1 MNCTNNPIVFGFKL
15 ISRMMNWTECDGCK
29 LCDARR
35 HRLFIRYMNNRLRLY
50 PVRVFHDTISNV
62 RRSTKTHMR
71 IIWNSNVRSFCSE
84 NVCVQLNQSHTF
96 CHPYNTIHSMKMHCT
111 VQSSQISRYAEN
123 TQNEQIHIW
132 AWFYL
137 IDAITRN
144 SQLYHVHN
152 KQINWAVSISNWIA
166 YTK

>member
-1 MNCTNNPIVFGFKL
+1 MAANCVMHVGIDYLYGTWIIAYGY
-15 ISRMMNWTECDGCK
+15 I
-29 LCDARR
+29 
-35 HRLFIRYMNNRLRLY
+35 LFVYSMIQYHMFVGPQLQ
-50 PVRVFHDTISNV
+50 
-62 RRSTKTHMR
+62 THMR